1 MNETIKTQLSHRT
14 IRKFA
19 SGNLDPEVGE
29 QLLAVARRTATSCGL
44 QMASLIR
51 VTDSEQKKAVAKI
64 CHQDYVSEAPEL
76 WIFVADLNR
85 SQHILSEKQHDPKN
99 AATMDGFFQGFT
111 DAALMAQNVA
121 VAAESLGL
129 GTCFLGSVIND
140 PWELIKTLRLPKL
153 TFPVLGL
160 MFGEPAQKPQLKPRM
175 PMELRTFENAYAE
188 GDEGTYLQTLKDYDS
203 EMTSYYDLRDANRR
217 VDSFTD
223 QLTRV
228 MERSYPERRRVV
240 QAIADQGFDLA
251 LDE

>member
-1 MNETIKTQLSHRT
+1 
-14 IRKFA
+14 
-19 SGNLDPEVGE
+19 
-29 QLLAVARRTATSCGL
+29 
-44 QMASLIR
+44 
-51 VTDSEQKKAVAKI
+51 
-64 CHQDYVSEAPEL
+64 
-76 WIFVADLNR
+76 
-85 SQHILSEKQHDPKN
+85 
-99 AATMDGFFQGFT
+99 
-111 DAALMAQNVA
+111 
-121 VAAESLGL
+121 
-129 GTCFLGSVIND
+129 
-140 PWELIKTLRLPKL
+140 
-153 TFPVLGL
+153 